1 MAAAHVR
8 CACLSAARSIVSVAG
23 GGDVASANIVNAAN
37 LSVSR
42 RFADYADR
50 VDVHIAQIHI
60 SCIGDLVL
68 SL

>member
-8 CACLSAARSIVSVAG
+8 CACLSAARRIVSVA

>member
-1 MAAAHVR
+1 M
-8 CACLSAARSIVSVAG
+8 SVAGG

>member
-8 CACLSAARSIVSVAG
+8 CACLSAARSIVSVA

>member
-8 CACLSAARSIVSVAG
+8 CVCLSAARNIVSVAG
-23 GGDVASANIVNAAN
+23 GGVASANIVNAAN

-60 SCIGDLVL
+60 SRIGEFNT
-68 SL
+68 